1 MGRRRR
7 RTLTPDEA
15 ALWERVKRTAAPLRP
30 APASLLPRETAP
42 ESAPDTAPADRL
54 PEPSVAAPPR
64 PVAPAAPVRPR
75 TPAPPSPPRAA
86 VTLAPDPFEA
96 LASAPSRLDGRR
108 AERLRRGKLEPEA
121 RLDLH
126 GMTRERAHAALSGF
140 VLSSQARGLRVVLVI
155 TGKGRADRSDA
166 VIPERHGILRHS
178 LPHWLAAPP
187 LTGRVI
193 EMRPAHARHGG
204 AGAVYLYLRR
214 RVG

>member
-1 MGRRRR
+1 VGAGQAHRG
-7 RTLTPDEA
+7 
-15 ALWERVKRTAAPLRP
+15 P
-30 APASLLPRETAP
+30 APPGAGSAALPREGTRHRTRRS
-42 ESAPDTAPADRL
+42 SAGAAFRRRADPPGRSRR
-54 PEPSVAAPPR
+54 PGAAP
-64 PVAPAAPVRPR
+64 
-75 TPAPPSPPRAA
+75 TPAPPFPPRPA
-86 VTLAPDPFEA
+86 VSLAPDPFEA

-126 GMTRERAHAALSGF
+126 GMTRERAHAALTGF
-140 VLSSQARGLRVVLVI
+140 VLSAQARGLRVVLVI

-193 EMRPAHARHGG
+193 ETRPAHARHGG